1 MLSWSIY
8 VGNFG
13 KLASYYWP
21 LLSHSSPSI
30 PACHIFWKWPQLQP
44 WISAFWLQIIIPLWL
59 ELYSLIIRYADTDG
73 YYPGFHFGVFGFCQ
87 GRYWQNSKNF
97 GNIVIVFNILLIIY
111 KISIT
116 KMKLWRNVNAV
127 LLSIASTHCLSAI
140 MYYKRRAVSFLKY
153 EITFSE

>member
-1 MLSWSIY
+1 MMLICILARKYQSHQVGGKPFLSLLNIFFFSGLCWNVLSWSIY

-73 YYPGFHFGVFGFCQ
+73 YYSGFHFGVFGFCQ
-87 GRYWQNSKNF
+87 GRYWQN
-97 GNIVIVFNILLIIY
+97 
-111 KISIT
+111 T
-116 KMKLWRNVNAV
+116 
-127 LLSIASTHCLSAI
+127 
-140 MYYKRRAVSFLKY
+140 
-153 EITFSE
+153 